1 MSHTDNE
8 LSTNVEE
15 QSPVDSVSSKS
26 WSRLPLPSGYEVT
39 FEFHRAFI
47 SGGGLQHHAHVMVTL
62 DHDEVFKT
70 QDQPS
75 PPVWN
80 EKCTLYCPTLQ
91 PTTPASIV
99 FSVYKKRWTSVGYKL
114 VGTHTIPLVDLQA
127 IIGHEKGKIDIDL
140 TPNKRNL
147 TLHGNL
153 IFTAH
158 VKAPEAAVNTAT
170 DHDTGR
176 ILAKQ
181 RSLSSLSR
189 ENAPEEC
196 KAKPSLQQIVYE
208 LVVEDLGDYL
218 KDPVLRVRV
227 LECVGFVLVLMLG
240 MVAYFQHVK
249 CRSNMRSL
257 SVDVDSLMGAL
268 QQLSN
273 GQARCPTA

>member
-1 MSHTDNE
+1 MKN
-8 LSTNVEE
+8 
-15 QSPVDSVSSKS
+15 

-80 EKCTLYCPTLQ
+80 EKCTMYCPTLQ

-127 IIGHEKGKIDIDL
+127 IVGHDKGKIDIDL

-153 IFTAH
+153 IFSAH
-158 VKAPEAAVNTAT
+158 VKAPDAAVKTAT
-170 DHDTGR
+170 DNNIDANRVVT
-176 ILAKQ
+176 KQ

-189 ENAPEEC
+189 ENAPELC

-218 KDPVLRVRV
+218 RDPVLRVRV
-227 LECVGFVLVLMLG
+227 FESVGFVLVLLLG
-240 MVAYFQHVK
+240 MAVYFQHVQ

-257 SVDVDSLMGAL
+257 SGHVDSLMGAV
-268 QQLSN
+268 QRLSKVH
-273 GQARCPTA
+273 A